1 MLWVLATAILGW
13 AAGALVNYLA
23 DVLPLRRRLTRPFC
37 RRCEAT
43 LDLRNYFLWPRRCPN
58 CGAARSL
65 RSLLVELLFPAAA
78 VFLWLTGASR
88 LPFALELVWLSYF
101 SLVTVIDLE
110 HRLILHPVSLA
121 GVALAL
127 PTGIWL
133 HGLLPTLLGGAA
145 GFGIMLGLYFL
156 GIGLARL
163 LARWRGG
170 DADGEALGFG
180 DVNLSG
186 VLGLLLGWPGI
197 SAGLVLTILVGGLG
211 AFAALAAARLQGR
224 YSPDLTIPYG
234 PFLVISASFLL
245 FFSQYL

>member
-1 MLWVLATAILGW
+1 MLPVLATVILGW

-23 DVLPLRRRLTRPFC
+23 DVLPRRRRLTRPFC
-37 RRCEAT
+37 LRCET
-43 LDLRNYFLWPRRCPN
+43 SLGLSNYLFWPRRCPH
-58 CGAARSL
+58 CGAWRGRRSL
-65 RSLLVELLFPAAA
+65 VVELLFPAAA
-78 VFLWLTGASR
+78 VFFWLTPASR
-88 LPFALELVWLSYF
+88 LPFALELVWLAYF
-101 SLVTVIDLE
+101 ALVTVIDLE

-121 GVALAL
+121 GVLLAL

-133 HGLLPTLLGGAA
+133 HGLLPTMLGGAA

-156 GIGLARL
+156 GIALARL

-197 SAGLVLTILVGGLG
+197 TAGLVLTILVGGLG
-211 AFAALAAARLQGR
+211 AFAALVAARLQGR

-234 PFLVISASFLL
+234 PFLVISASVLL
-245 FFSQYL
+245 FFSQYF